1 MTFFTLLQVQRDIDS
16 MSGNQRIHHVV
27 PETSL
32 TDKYSLAAPAPVAK
46 YPILNSRPNMMVQK
60 MPVPKPQPRK
70 PVVEYNPTPKAELE
84 KQKQLAK
91 QRNRTTKYGE
101 YDPATNFALDG
112 GTNLKRKN
120 EEIISN
126 GGEKIPKYSLSVDH
140 KITRKDNTP
149 SPILQDGDS
158 SRASSPN
165 EPEATFSEDEEL
177 EAPAFSDL
185 GEDSETEEDEKGNA
199 TKETGI
205 TSPKHEGNKKDAKIK
220 ETAKSL
226 KKTPGA
232 AKGADEEF
240 GVFDSAG
247 KSDKGLSIVPV
258 EDILGIKLEGP
269 GAKVKPV
276 VNRNDKLILEKK
288 QKEKENKE
296 KEKRKKELKEKQEKL
311 KKKLDIMTSPKKSPD
326 VKIKTEKKDPGYEKY
341 SNIFIS
347 DSPVLDPNVKIKV
360 EGIKQEKVDITKVK
374 TEKENVDSN
383 LNCDKNK
390 NLFEKFLQSDKLK
403 QLGEKTQEALANKK
417 SEQKQN
423 HVEIKPPESS
433 SEDLDA
439 HSSSSSGSKKPSS
452 SSEKDSA
459 SDKEKQPVSSSKEK
473 PKHGSS
479 SKEKENIS
487 SSSSSSSKER
497 HKSSSSKDKHKH
509 TSSSK
514 DKDKSSSSSSL
525 SKDKHNLSSSSS
537 SKDKEKH
544 SSSKDNKHSSSS
556 SSSSTKDTDKASKH
570 SKSHK
575 DHKHT
580 SSSSSK
586 SHKDSSS
593 SSKDHRAK
601 SISSSSSHKHT
612 SKHHS
617 SSDSKHSSSSSK
629 SNSDKNH
636 KHQDKIKSHSSG
648 SKSHDKERRRSST
661 TSLSSEKSSTSTS
674 KQRKPSLEKQV
685 SRVDL
690 FGEDSDSDSGSR
702 KVEVLSYLSSI
713 LLHLNFILS
722 SGVCYMCPSH
732 NIKLI

>member
-185 GEDSETEEDEKGNA
+185 GEDSETEEDEKENT

-205 TSPKHEGNKKDAKIK
+205 TSQKQQGNQKDAKTK

-226 KKTPGA
+226 KKPPEA

-403 QLGEKTQEALANKK
+403 LLGEKTQEALANKK
-417 SEQKQN
+417 SEQKEN
-423 HVEIKPPESS
+423 NVEIKPSDPS
-433 SEDLDA
+433 SENLDA

-452 SSEKDSA
+452 SSEKDSHLSA
-459 SDKEKQPVSSSKEK
+459 SDKEKQSKEK
-473 PKHGSS
+473 HKHVSS
-479 SKEKENIS
+479 SKEKENV
-487 SSSSSSSKER
+487 SSSSSKER
-497 HKSSSSKDKHKH
+497 HKSSSSSKDKHKH

-514 DKDKSSSSSSL
+514 DKDKSSSSLL

-556 SSSSTKDTDKASKH
+556 SSSSTKDTDKSSKH

-580 SSSSSK
+580 SSSSSSSK
-586 SHKDSSS
+586 NHKDSSS
-593 SSKDHRAK
+593 SSKDPRAK
-601 SISSSSSHKHT
+601 SKSSSSSHKHT
-612 SKHHS
+612 SKHHI

-629 SNSDKNH
+629 PSSDKHH
-636 KHQDKIKSHSSG
+636 KHQDKMKSHSSG